1 MRVTNSLMANNYLRN
16 LNRQTSKVQKY
27 QNQLS
32 SLKEVSKPSDDPLT
46 VSKIMDLNNSITQN
60 EHYLNTIEDAID
72 WTNVQDAAL
81 GQASNSLGR
90 IRTLIQ
96 SAANDTMNTED
107 RQAVKSNIEG
117 EIGALVDALNTNFG
131 GRYVFGGQDTT
142 EKPFTTITDEN
153 GNISVANYTNSTNN
167 LPREVA
173 PGVTIDLL
181 TDGSHLVDFGNEA
194 NDTLGQFFSDVLKA
208 LDDDATDLLG
218 GDLLAEA
225 DAAFNNVVNKRAE
238 IGSVFNRLEAAKDRN
253 ETENINLKSIR
264 SNKEDV
270 DLAEKYMEY
279 SMEMI
284 AYEASLQ
291 MGTRILQTNILNY
304 L

>member
-1 MRVTNSLMANNYLRN
+1 MRVTSSLMSNTYLRN

-27 QNQLS
+27 QHQLS

-46 VSKIMDLNNSITQN
+46 VSKIMDLNNSIVQN
-60 EHYLNTIEDAID
+60 DNYLTIIEDAID

-81 GQASNSLGR
+81 GQASNSLSR
-90 IRTLIQ
+90 IQNLIQ
-96 SAANDTMNTED
+96 SAANGTMSEEEHK
-107 RQAVKSNIEG
+107 AIKHNIEG

-142 EKPFTTITDEN
+142 VKPFSITEDEEGNMTIAE
-153 GNISVANYTNSTNN
+153 YTNSNQN
-167 LPREVA
+167 LSREVS
-173 PGVTIDLL
+173 PGVTVDLL
-181 TDGSHLVDFGNEA
+181 TDGGKLVNVGGNQLS
-194 NDTLGQFFSDVLKA
+194 DFFSEVFIA
-208 LDDDATDLLG
+208 LDDGEYDALG
-218 GDLLAEA
+218 GDLLGKA
-225 DAAFNNVVNKRAE
+225 DAAFNNMVDKRSEVGA
-238 IGSVFNRLEAAKDRN
+238 VFNRLEASESRN
-253 ETENINLKSIR
+253 ETESLNLKSML
-264 SNKEDV
+264 SNKEDI

-291 MGTRILQTNILNY
+291 MGTRILQTNIMNY